1 METIKKTWS
10 GGLVGKLI
18 IGCGGLMILSCICA
32 VPLVILGGLGGDSD
46 DTALSQISTEV
57 PATSIPLPT
66 FTPEPSPTAMPTVTR
81 TPTLEPT
88 STPEPTATP
97 IPSTNT
103 PEPTLT
109 DTPIPTLAPTD
120 TPEPQLAE
128 ARLVIARVEKQ
139 MEFVDIQNIGG
150 APQDLTGWLL
160 RSEKGSQDCPLG
172 GTIQPGETLSV
183 WAQTKDGDKGGFN
196 CGFDGPIWN
205 NDESDPA
212 VLFDAA
218 DREVDRK

>member
-10 GGLVGKLI
+10 GGLVGKLL

-32 VPLVILGGLGGDSD
+32 VPLVILGGVGGDAD
-46 DTALSQISTEV
+46 GTALSQISTEV

-66 FTPEPSPTAMPTVTR
+66 FTPEPSATAMPIVTH
-81 TPTLEPT
+81 TPTPEPT

-103 PEPTLT
+103 PEPTPT

-120 TPEPQLAE
+120 TPEPQPAE

-218 DREVDRK
+218 GREVDRK